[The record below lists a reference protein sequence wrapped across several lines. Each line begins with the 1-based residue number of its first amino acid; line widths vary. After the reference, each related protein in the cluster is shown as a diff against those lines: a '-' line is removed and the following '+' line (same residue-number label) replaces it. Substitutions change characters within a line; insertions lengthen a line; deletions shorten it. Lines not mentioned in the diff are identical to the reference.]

1 MTSCCMSVY
10 MFWIADLCIYCLL
23 PFATKAIKQDFRDL
37 VDGQPN
43 PSVNY
48 YHIWAA
54 SLLLVN
60 IICSSLP
67 APVEELSLVDKI

>member
-1 MTSCCMSVY
+1 
-10 MFWIADLCIYCLL
+10 MFWISDLCIYCLL

-48 YHIWAA
+48 YHI
-54 SLLLVN
+54 
-60 IICSSLP
+60 
-67 APVEELSLVDKI
+67 